1 MGAELYQQII
11 NAAPIFQ
18 GIVKMKEKDRDSM
31 RIKFNSAYY
40 LAKMKRPFSDYNN
53 LLKLQIKKQS
63 HRHQTKI

>member
-11 NAAPIFQ
+11 NVAPTFQ
-18 GIVKMKEKDRDSM
+18 EIVKMKEKRDSM

-53 LLKLQIKKQS
+53 LVKLQIKNKVT
-63 HRHQTKI
+63 TKIRIT